1 MCTSLNGVA
10 IAALPQPRNDELTT
24 NYSQKA
30 TKASSKLYASI
41 LKFILY
47 LFILNI
53 VLMGNYSSNLLS
65 FKVTKYKSKDSLL
78 ECINKY
84 IRT

>member
-10 IAALPQPRNDELTT
+10 VAALLQPRNDELTT

-30 TKASSKLYASI
+30 TKASFKLYASI

-53 VLMGNYSSNLLS
+53 VLMGM
-65 FKVTKYKSKDSLL
+65 VTIVAICYHLKSLKL
-78 ECINKY
+78 I
-84 IRT
+84 